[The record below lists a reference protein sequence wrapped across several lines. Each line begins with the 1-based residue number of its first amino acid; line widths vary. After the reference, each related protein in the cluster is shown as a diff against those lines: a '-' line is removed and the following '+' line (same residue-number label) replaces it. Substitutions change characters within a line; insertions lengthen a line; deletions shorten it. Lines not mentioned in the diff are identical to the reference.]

1 MKENKTLV
9 KMTAI
14 ICLTAI
20 EIANLMTVNL
30 DGAFLTF
37 IVSVIAGLAGY
48 EIGKKAK

>member
-20 EIANLMTVNL
+20 EIANLLTTNI

-37 IVSVIAGLAGY
+37 IVSIIAGLAGY
-48 EIGKKAK
+48 EFGRKAK